1 MALPGLGG
9 CPWAPGQPPAAAD
22 GIFAALGCNPKLGG
36 CPVMPIPGIPGMPM
50 PGMGIPGLPGLSA
63 IPGAPPMAF
72 PFQANLPVPAPTT
85 AGSSCPAG
93 SVTVQKASSIVLQ
106 AAPVIS
112 RAPTNTA
119 AKPEKSAGAVVPDA
133 PGA

>member
-1 MALPGLGG
+1 
-9 CPWAPGQPPAAAD
+9 
-22 GIFAALGCNPKLGG
+22 
-36 CPVMPIPGIPGMPM
+36 MPIPGIPGMPM